1 MHTTAAASRVQP
13 WANLCS
19 LRDVQMFGIAYER
32 ASGVQ
37 QLFTQL
43 HTDYTFAYSSHPN
56 CVLTAI
62 TKNLCKRQGAIDKE
76 VRARATECRR
86 LHARLGSRAAE
97 RAGTVTDCCDCT
109 VTDC

>member
-1 MHTTAAASRVQP
+1 M
-13 WANLCS
+13 
-19 LRDVQMFGIAYER
+19 
-32 ASGVQ
+32 Q

-76 VRARATECRR
+76 VRARATKCR
-86 LHARLGSRAAE
+86 LHARRGWQCSARGARRSLTAREIRGRVREQLARSQELAMSDIPQGSGPSTASMVE
-97 RAGTVTDCCDCT
+97 PY
-109 VTDC
+109 

>member
-1 MHTTAAASRVQP
+1 
-13 WANLCS
+13 
-19 LRDVQMFGIAYER
+19 MFGIAYERR

-62 TKNLCKRQGAIDKE
+62 TKNLCKRQGAINKE
-76 VRARATECRR
+76 VCPRDRVQAAACSPGGTGLQRAR
-86 LHARLGSRAAE
+86 
-97 RAGTVTDCCDCT
+97 GTVTDFCDRT
-109 VTDC
+109 VTDAD

>member
-1 MHTTAAASRVQP
+1 
-13 WANLCS
+13 
-19 LRDVQMFGIAYER
+19 MFGIAYERR

-76 VRARATECRR
+76 VRARATKCR
-86 LHARLGSRAAE
+86 LHARRGVAVQRARSTA
-97 RAGTVTDCCDCT
+97 VTDCSRNPRPCA
-109 VTDC
+109 